1 MTRKS
6 AENAAWG
13 FLAGA
18 GFPVFA
24 LVLLA
29 LVGAGMTAMLL
40 LPSSATG
47 LGAFADDFRR
57 WCFGWDP
64 ETGRYDVMLVIS
76 MLTPPWMLAAVIAA
90 VWWEPLQQV
99 LARPAR
105 LVGPASSAS
114 LIVAGTVASFAWL
127 APAAPVGDL
136 PFPERE
142 LRTAHPAPALRLTNQ
157 GGEPVDLAALR
168 GKVVVLTAVYASC
181 PHTCPTI
188 LVQARNAIDEL
199 PAAQREDLRVV
210 AVTLDP
216 AHDSPEVLAE
226 LAGMHTLEQ
235 PLYQLVTGPPP
246 EVERILD
253 QMEVAR
259 VRDPETGV
267 IDHAN
272 LFLLLDRAGRVA
284 YRFTIGEQQQRWL
297 TAALRV
303 LLDEEAHGG

>member
-1 MTRKS
+1 MTQKS
-6 AENAAWG
+6 AENATWG

-29 LVGAGMTAMLL
+29 LLGIGMTAMLV

-76 MLTPPWMLAAVIAA
+76 MLTPPWLLAAVIAV
-90 VWWEPLQQV
+90 VWWEPLQQG

-114 LIVAGTVASFAWL
+114 LLVAGVVASFAWL
-127 APAAPVGDL
+127 APAAPAGDL

-142 LRTAHPAPALRLTNQ
+142 LRTSHPAPALRLTNQ

-181 PHTCPTI
+181 PHTCPVI
-188 LVQARNAIDEL
+188 LTQARNAIAEL

-259 VRDPETGV
+259 VRNPETGV

-303 LLDEEAHGG
+303 LLEEEAHDG